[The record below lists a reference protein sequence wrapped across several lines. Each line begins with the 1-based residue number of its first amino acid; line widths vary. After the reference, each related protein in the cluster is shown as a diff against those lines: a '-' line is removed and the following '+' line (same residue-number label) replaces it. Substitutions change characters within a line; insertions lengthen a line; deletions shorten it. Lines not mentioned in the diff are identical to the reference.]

1 MSNTNNPQEIRR
13 KFIQW
18 GGMSS
23 LALVAAFSLRKFF
36 FAKNSL
42 LSKNDII
49 ECGPPETRTL
59 KMLTQD
65 GVLVEVDASK
75 IYAGK
80 KSKITEEELK
90 TWVGKKS

>member
-13 KFIQW
+13 KFLQW

-36 FAKNSL
+36 FSKNAL
-42 LSKNDII
+42 LGKNDII
-49 ECGPPETRTL
+49 ECGPQESKTI

-65 GVLVEVDASK
+65 GVLVEVDASR

-80 KSKITEEELK
+80 KSKITDEELK

>member
-13 KFIQW
+13 KFLQW

-23 LALVAAFSLRKFF
+23 LALIAVFSLRKLFF
-36 FAKNSL
+36 PGKSL
-42 LSKNDII
+42 LGKNDII
-49 ECGPPETRTL
+49 ECGPPEAGTI

-80 KSKITEEELK
+80 KSKITDEELK
-90 TWVGKKS
+90 RWVGKKS